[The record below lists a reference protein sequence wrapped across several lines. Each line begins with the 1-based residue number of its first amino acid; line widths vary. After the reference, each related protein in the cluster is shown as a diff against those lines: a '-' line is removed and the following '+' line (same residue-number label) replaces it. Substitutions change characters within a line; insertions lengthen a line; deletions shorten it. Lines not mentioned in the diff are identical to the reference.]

1 VTPTTIS
8 NCFKKAGFG
17 EHLVWE
23 EEDDLPL
30 AFIKK
35 NENNAVNNNDGDLRE
50 QYEAWMLLNRKEFEE
65 SNFND
70 FIHVDAEVFTSD
82 FPTDDDIVENIQS
95 PLEETGS
102 NDDPVVETLCT
113 FLYTEENTT
122 EELYKNLNNIEAFF
136 ETSSKNNKKQTL
148 ITDFFSANTT
158 N

>member
-1 VTPTTIS
+1 
-8 NCFKKAGFG
+8 
-17 EHLVWE
+17 
-23 EEDDLPL
+23 
-30 AFIKK
+30 
-35 NENNAVNNNDGDLRE
+35 
-50 QYEAWMLLNRKEFEE
+50 MLLNRKEFEE
-65 SNFND
+65 SNFHD

-102 NDDPVVETLCT
+102 NDDPVVGVVRPSDKDITKAIETLCT